1 MKIFRF
7 NFYLKLKLMEQG
19 LESAGR
25 MMLNQCF
32 LCACEQTMLNKV
44 AKCLCT
50 VRQRGVKV
58 EKGTCLMN
66 IYFFLTNNSYLWPYL
81 AGF

>member
-1 MKIFRF
+1 MKTFQF

-19 LESAGR
+19 LESAER

-32 LCACEQTMLNKV
+32 LCACEQTMLNQV

-58 EKGTCLMN
+58 EKGTPALSHEYKIFSN
-66 IYFFLTNNSYLWPYL
+66 K
-81 AGF
+81 